1 MAEQGVGTNRSW
13 GRHVDLVFEGGG
25 VKGIALV
32 GAYSVLEE
40 EGYEPQNMAGAS
52 AGAIVAALIAAGYTS
67 DELKEIIS
75 KLDYDQFKDEALD
88 DRFPLGKALSI
99 LRDLGIYEGKTPS
112 RSGCAGCWRPRG
124 SAPSGTWSAAR
135 MSS

>member
-1 MAEQGVGTNRSW
+1 M
-13 GRHVDLVFEGGG
+13 DLVFEGGG
-25 VKGIALV
+25 VKGIALA

-52 AGAIVAALIAAGYTS
+52 AGAIVAALIAVGYTS

-75 KLDYDQFKDEALD
+75 KLDYDQFKDEALE

-99 LRDLGIYEGKTPS
+99 LRDLGIYEG
-112 RSGCAGCWRPRG
+112 
-124 SAPSGTWSAAR
+124 
-135 MSS
+135 